1 MARRKLPRALFSSVS
16 ATALDPSEILFDQT
30 NNVARLGD
38 GVTAGGRVLMNGI
51 LSGGVT
57 VPLLTLPY
65 DSPSIDGGLIG
76 ENDTISKSAKKDILT
91 LSGTRTKAQI
101 AHTIQLLDDQT
112 GPESGPSTFTPQS
125 ASYGLSIF
133 GIRPNWNTSGKTG
146 EMDAI
151 NVFLRQANS
160 DAASILS
167 NVGTRSGFGCFAET
181 YTFSADSS
189 GAVIKAINTS
199 IGVVNSRDGGEYGFN
214 VQSNA
219 GTGLTA
225 AFRAAHNPG
234 SSFTD
239 WFQGVDES
247 GNVLARIR
255 AADGAYIG
263 GSLTPRVDGG
273 AQIGAPTLRY
283 ANVYAIGYSQS
294 VLTFADL
301 ASRTPPA
308 GMTAHYVISDCNTAT
323 FGAAAAGG
331 GSNIIPV
338 FWNGSS
344 WRVG

>member
-1 MARRKLPRALFSSVS
+1 LALGLNMTGRA
-16 ATALDPSEILFDQT
+16 IL
-30 NNVARLGD
+30 
-38 GVTAGGRVLMNGI
+38 
-51 LSGGVT
+51 T
-57 VPLLTLPY
+57 VPNVNMTRIPPVTLY
-65 DSPSIDGGLIG
+65 YTDPSIDGGLIG

-125 ASYGLSIF
+125 ASYGLSVF
-133 GIRPNWNTSGKTG
+133 GYRPDWNVVGRTG
-146 EMDAI
+146 EMDGI
-151 NVFLRQANS
+151 NILLRQSNS
-160 DAASILS
+160 DAAAILS
-167 NVGTRSGFGCFAET
+167 NVGARSGFACFSES
-181 YTFSADSS
+181 YTFSADVS

-247 GNVLARIR
+247 GTVLARIR

-273 AQIGAPTLRY
+273 AQIGAATLRY

-301 ASRTPPA
+301 ASRIPPA
-308 GMTAHYVISDCNTAT
+308 GMTARYVISDCNTAT
-323 FGAAAAGG
+323 FGNAAAGG
-331 GSNIIPV
+331 GTNVVPV
-338 FWNGSS
+338 WWSVS
-344 WRVG
+344 DWRVG